1 MKNKGLF
8 ICFCI
13 LFLILINN
21 NSNQTVNAQD
31 KIISLNY
38 AHFMPISTKQAQLA
52 KQWCEEVEKRTS
64 GKIKITFFPGG
75 TLINAP
81 GIYDGVVN
89 GIADIGFSYLALS
102 KGRFPL
108 TEVIDLPLGHKS
120 GYVATKLANE
130 YYKKFKP
137 KELDDTKIF
146 YLHAH
151 GPGLLI
157 TKKPVNKL
165 EDVNGLKVRSTGS
178 STRIVSLLGGVPV
191 GMPIGDSYDAL
202 MKGVVEA
209 ILVPVEGLKQ
219 WKLFEVTSFVTENFG
234 SAYTTTFFCV
244 MNKNKWDSLPLNIQK
259 IIEQINIKWIEK
271 TGKLWDEMDKEG
283 KTFSISNGIKFIPLS
298 KEEDTRWTA
307 TVKPMLDEYVK
318 RMREKKLPGDEALK
332 FALDYL
338 KKQK

>member
-1 MKNKGLF
+1 
-8 ICFCI
+8 
-13 LFLILINN
+13 
-21 NSNQTVNAQD
+21 
-31 KIISLNY
+31 
-38 AHFMPISTKQAQLA
+38 
-52 KQWCEEVEKRTS
+52 
-64 GKIKITFFPGG
+64 
-75 TLINAP
+75 
-81 GIYDGVVN
+81 
-89 GIADIGFSYLALS
+89 
-102 KGRFPL
+102 
-108 TEVIDLPLGHKS
+108 
-120 GYVATKLANE
+120 
-130 YYKKFKP
+130 
-137 KELDDTKIF
+137 
-146 YLHAH
+146 
-151 GPGLLI
+151 
-157 TKKPVNKL
+157 
-165 EDVNGLKVRSTGS
+165 
-178 STRIVSLLGGVPV
+178 
-191 GMPIGDSYDAL
+191 MPIGDSYDAL

-259 IIEQINIKWIEK
+259 IIEQVNIEWIEK

-338 KKQK
+338 KNQNNNTK